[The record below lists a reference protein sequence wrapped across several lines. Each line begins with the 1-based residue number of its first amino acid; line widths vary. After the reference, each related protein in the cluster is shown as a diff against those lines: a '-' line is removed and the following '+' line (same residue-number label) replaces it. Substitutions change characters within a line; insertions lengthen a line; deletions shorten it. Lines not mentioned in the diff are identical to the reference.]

1 MKMLKE
7 TEEKYKIGNC
17 DRIKFVE
24 TAGVKYADHF
34 KNSNPFRPT
43 CEPEEKCLLCK
54 TEGNS
59 DDCKVSNIGYSIF
72 CKKCK
77 EKGRQ
82 VSYEGESS
90 RNSFLRSVE
99 HVRDLE
105 NKSKRSVLHKHVV
118 NEHKEEEAEVK
129 FGMKLVGKFSNSLSR
144 IIDESRR
151 IRNKSTKDLLNS
163 KSEFH
168 GPVIKR
174 KIYEN

>member
-1 MKMLKE
+1 M
-7 TEEKYKIGNC
+7 
-17 DRIKFVE
+17 
-24 TAGVKYADHF
+24 
-34 KNSNPFRPT
+34 
-43 CEPEEKCLLCK
+43 LCK

-77 EKGRQ
+77 EKARQ

-90 RNSFLRSVE
+90 RNSFLRAAE
-99 HVRDLE
+99 HVRELE
-105 NKSKRSVLHKHVV
+105 KRSKQSVLFKHVMS
-118 NEHKEEEAEVK
+118 EHKEEEEEVG
-129 FGMKLVGKFSNSLSR
+129 FGMKVVGKFSSSLAH

-151 IRNKSTKDLLNS
+151 IRNKSLNDLLNS

-174 KIYEN
+174 KVYEV